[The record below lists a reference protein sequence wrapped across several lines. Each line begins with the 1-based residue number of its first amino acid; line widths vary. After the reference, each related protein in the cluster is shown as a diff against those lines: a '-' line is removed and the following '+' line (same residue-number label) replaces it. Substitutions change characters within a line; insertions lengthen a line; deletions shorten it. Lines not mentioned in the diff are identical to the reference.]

1 MATAIDRIVVQATT
15 QDKKAITAKAKL
27 LAIPVSELMR
37 RGAFAY
43 QSSDSDAELST
54 LASAAKSAAD
64 RSGAAI
70 DDALAFIEAS
80 NKRIANMEK
89 AAAKPRTKKAA

>member
-1 MATAIDRIVVQATT
+1 MANAIDRIVVQATT
-15 QDKKAITAKAKL
+15 QDKNAITAKAKL

-43 QSSDSDAELST
+43 QSSERDDELLA

-70 DDALAFIEAS
+70 DDALAFIAAS
-80 NKRIANMEK
+80 NKRMASMEK
-89 AAAKPRTKKAA
+89 AAAKSRAKKAA